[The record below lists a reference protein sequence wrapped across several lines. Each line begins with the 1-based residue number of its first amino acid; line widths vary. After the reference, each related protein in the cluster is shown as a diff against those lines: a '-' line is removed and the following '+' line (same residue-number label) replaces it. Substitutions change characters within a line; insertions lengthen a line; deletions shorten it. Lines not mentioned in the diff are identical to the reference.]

1 MILCLFL
8 ISVGVLE
15 LILRH
20 DAKKQRDSAPEPQSA
35 LSTRLSTEM
44 TGPAAPPVTSDL
56 LSLMRAVEGESYGVE
71 PNPQHAVTE
80 GAAERKLGNGG
91 LERGEETASMIEY
104 NRGDAN

>member
-1 MILCLFL
+1 VILCLFL

-20 DAKKQRDSAPEPQSA
+20 DAKKQQDSTPDGQSA
-35 LSTRLSTEM
+35 LSNQFSTDA

-71 PNPQHAVTE
+71 SNPQQTVTE
-80 GAAERKLGNGG
+80 GALERKLGNGDP
-91 LERGEETASMIEY
+91 ERGEETASMIEY

>member
-1 MILCLFL
+1 MVLCLFL

-20 DAKKQRDSAPEPQSA
+20 DAKKQRDSTPEGQSA
-35 LSTRLSTEM
+35 LSTQFSTEM

-71 PNPQHAVTE
+71 SNPQHAVTE
-80 GAAERKLGNGG
+80 GVLERKPGKGG
-91 LERGEETASMIEY
+91 PERGEETASMIEY